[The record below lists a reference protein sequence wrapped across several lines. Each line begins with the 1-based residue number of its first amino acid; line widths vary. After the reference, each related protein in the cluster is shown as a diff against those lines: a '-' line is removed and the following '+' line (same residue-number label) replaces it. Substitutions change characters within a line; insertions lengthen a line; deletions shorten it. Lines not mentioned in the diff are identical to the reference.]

1 MRLRTKLA
9 GATAFVLVAAVA
21 VNAWLARRD
30 LEQFPPPG
38 SLFEVAGHKLHLYC
52 EGVGAPTVILDAGL
66 GGSSLYL
73 RKVQHAL
80 KDSVRTCAY
89 DRAGLGW
96 SESGSGQLDIASS
109 ANELRELL
117 RASKTPLPAVLIGH
131 SLGANIAEYYAATFG
146 ADLAGAVLIDPG
158 TTEDLLED
166 FDGSEAKAMSITSC
180 GWKCTA
186 AAAAANLGV
195 LRIVTRKAGA
205 KHMSREDAAAYRAEI
220 ARSRTQ
226 RNVVGALEFLPKTA
240 FELRA
245 MKSFGSVPITV
256 VYSEKT
262 RGPEGKETVADV
274 DAWHAL
280 TLDRMRALLRL
291 TTRGRGPIIV
301 PGVTHSTI
309 VFDSAGVS
317 TIVEETLRLV
327 RLGRPLS
334 S

>member
-9 GATAFVLVAAVA
+9 AAVA
-21 VNAWLARRD
+21 LVLVTAVVVNAALARQD
-30 LEQFPPPG
+30 VAQFPPPG
-38 SLFEVAGHKLHLYC
+38 SLVAVAGHKLHLFC
-52 EGVGAPTVILDAGL
+52 EGAGTPTVILDAGL

-73 RKVQHAL
+73 RTIQRAL

-96 SESGSGQLDIASS
+96 SESGSGQLDVASS

-117 RASKTPLPAVLIGH
+117 RASKTPLPAVLVGH

-146 ADLAGAVLIDPG
+146 ADLAGVVLIDPG

-166 FDGSEAKAMSITSC
+166 FDGTEAKAVAITTC

-195 LRIVTRKAGA
+195 VRFATRKAGA

-220 ARSRTQ
+220 ARSSTQ
-226 RNVVGALEFLPKTA
+226 RAVVGAFEFLPKTA
-240 FELRA
+240 FQLRA
-245 MKSFGSVPITV
+245 VKSFGSVPVTI

-262 RGPEGKETVADV
+262 REPEGKETVADV

-291 TTRGRGPIIV
+291 TTHGRGPIIA

-309 VFDSAGVS
+309 VLDSAGVS
-317 TIVEETLRLV
+317 TIVDETLRLV
-327 RLGRPLS
+327 RAARLGS

>member
-9 GATAFVLVAAVA
+9 GAVALVLVAAVV
-21 VNAWLARRD
+21 VNAALARQDVARF
-30 LEQFPPPG
+30 QPPG
-38 SLFEVAGHKLHLYC
+38 ALITVAGHKLHLFC
-52 EGVGAPTVILDAGL
+52 EGAGAPTVILDAGL

-73 RKVQHAL
+73 RTIQRAL

-96 SESGSGQLDIASS
+96 SESGSGQLDVASS

-117 RASKTPLPAVLIGH
+117 RASKTPLPAVLVGH

-166 FDGSEAKAMSITSC
+166 FDGTEAKAMAITGC

-195 LRIVTRKAGA
+195 VRLATRKAGA

-226 RNVVGALEFLPKTA
+226 RTVVGALEFLPKTA
-240 FELRA
+240 FELRR
-245 MKSFGSVPITV
+245 MTSFGSVPITV
-256 VYSEKT
+256 IYSEKT

-291 TTRGRGPIIV
+291 TSHGRGPIIA

-309 VFDSAGVS
+309 VLDSAGVS

-327 RLGRPLS
+327 RAANPS